1 MIRLAALSFPHEHIL
16 LRRSGLARERWRA
29 EAFAGKPAPTVLSG
43 IIQAGTIILL
53 AGLLAACTAH
63 EDNPQRITLDFWAMG
78 SEGERVQS
86 LLPAFER
93 AHPGITVRVQQIPWS
108 AAHEKLLTAH
118 VGGTLPDVFQ
128 LGNTW
133 LPEFVALR
141 ALAPLDDVLTAGA
154 QADIFPGV
162 LAANRITGHLYGLP
176 WYVDTRLLFY
186 RADLL
191 QQAGVARAP
200 QTWTE
205 WLEALRRL
213 KAYTGHAPLILP
225 FSEWQT
231 LIALSLQQQAGLLRD
246 DGRYGAFSQPAFRK
260 AFAFYIR
267 LFDEGLAEVG
277 GELRVGNVYQAF
289 ADGRIAMLV
298 SGPWNLG
305 ELERRM
311 PPALRDA
318 WATAPL
324 PAPDGRPFPS
334 LSIAGGASLAI
345 SAQSAHPQAA
355 RALLL
360 FLSEPTQQ
368 LEFYRATGDLPV
380 RMSAW
385 QLGKLQHAPRM
396 DTFWQQLQRV
406 QGVPPV
412 PEWERL
418 ASLVMR
424 HAERV
429 ARGQESQDQARAAMD
444 NEADAMLEKRRW
456 LMDRVA
462 E

>member
-1 MIRLAALSFPHEHIL
+1 MNSHLRMAIIFVFAALL
-16 LRRSGLARERWRA
+16 LPGCTPQ
-29 EAFAGKPAPTVLSG
+29 PAS
-43 IIQAGTIILL
+43 
-53 AGLLAACTAH
+53 
-63 EDNPQRITLDFWAMG
+63 ENRITLDFWAMG
-78 SEGERVQS
+78 SEGEHVQA

-93 AHPGITVRVQQIPWS
+93 THPGITVRVQQIPWS

-141 ALAPLDDVLTAGA
+141 ALAPLDDLLSTEA

-162 LAANRITGHLYGLP
+162 LAANRMNGHLYGLP

-200 QTWTE
+200 QTWSE
-205 WLEALRRL
+205 WLNTLRRL
-213 KAYTGHAPLILP
+213 KAHTASAPLILP

-231 LIALSLQQQAGLLRD
+231 LIALGLQQQAELLRD
-246 DGRYGAFSQPAFRK
+246 DGRYGAFSQPAFRA
-260 AFAFYIR
+260 AFAFYLG
-267 LFDEGLAEVG
+267 LFDEGLAKVG

-289 ADGRIAMLV
+289 ADGRVSMLV

-305 ELERRM
+305 EFARRM
-311 PPALRDA
+311 PPVLRDA

-324 PAPDGRPFPS
+324 PVPDGTLFPGR
-334 LSIAGGASLAI
+334 SIAGGASLAI
-345 SAQSAHPQAA
+345 NAKSPHPEAA
-355 RALLL
+355 RALLQ
-360 FLSEPTQQ
+360 FLAAPEQQ
-368 LEFYRATGDLPV
+368 LAFYRATGDLPV
-380 RMSAW
+380 RKSAW
-385 QLGKLQHAPRM
+385 QRGNLQHATRIEA
-396 DTFWQQLQRV
+396 FWQQLQQV
-406 QGVPPV
+406 SGVPPV

-429 ARGQESQDQARAAMD
+429 ARGLESQEQALAAMD
-444 NEADAMLEKRRW
+444 NETDAMLEKRRW
-456 LMDRVA
+456 LMQRGA
-462 E
+462 P

>member
-1 MIRLAALSFPHEHIL
+1 MKRRVALLLLTGFVTVFMAGCSPHEDV
-16 LRRSGLARERWRA
+16 
-29 EAFAGKPAPTVLSG
+29 APKV
-43 IIQAGTIILL
+43 
-53 AGLLAACTAH
+53 
-63 EDNPQRITLDFWAMG
+63 TLDFWAMG

-93 AHPGITVRVQQIPWS
+93 EYPGITVRVQQIPWS

-141 ALAPLDDVLTAGA
+141 ALSPLDDVLSAEA

-162 LAANRITGHLYGLP
+162 LAANRMSGHLYGLP

-186 RADLL
+186 RADML
-191 QQAGVARAP
+191 QQAGVTRAP
-200 QTWTE
+200 QTWSE

-213 KAYTGHAPLILP
+213 KAHTGFAPLILP

-231 LIALSLQQQAGLLRD
+231 LIALGLQQQAELLRD
-246 DGRYGAFSQPAFRK
+246 DGRYGAFDQPAFRA

-277 GELRVGNVYQAF
+277 GELRVGNLYQAF

-305 ELERRM
+305 EFERRM
-311 PPALRDA
+311 PPALQDA

-345 SAQSAHPQAA
+345 NAKSPHPQAA
-355 RALLL
+355 RALLQ
-360 FLSEPTQQ
+360 FLSAPEQQ
-368 LEFYRATGDLPV
+368 LNFYRATGDLPV
-380 RMSAW
+380 RKSAW
-385 QLGKLQHAPRM
+385 QLGRLQQSPHIDA
-396 DTFWQQLQRV
+396 FWQQLQQV

-429 ARGQESQDQARAAMD
+429 ARGLESQAQALTAMD
-444 NEADAMLEKRRW
+444 KETDAMLEKRRW
-456 LMDRVA
+456 LLDRTA

>member
-1 MIRLAALSFPHEHIL
+1 ML
-16 LRRSGLARERWRA
+16 LGCNAQPPA
-29 EAFAGKPAPTVLSG
+29 EKT
-43 IIQAGTIILL
+43 
-53 AGLLAACTAH
+53 
-63 EDNPQRITLDFWAMG
+63 ITLDFWAMG
-78 SEGERVQS
+78 SEGERVQA
-86 LLPAFER
+86 LLPAFEQQ
-93 AHPGITVRVQQIPWS
+93 HPGIKVRVQPIPWS

-141 ALAPLDDVLTAGA
+141 ALAPLDDVLSAEA
-154 QADIFPGV
+154 QADIFQGV
-162 LAANRITGHLYGLP
+162 LAANRLHGHLYALP

-191 QQAGVARAP
+191 QQAGVARPP
-200 QTWTE
+200 QSWDE
-205 WLEALRRL
+205 WLDAMQSLR
-213 KAYTGHAPLILP
+213 AHTGVAPLVLP

-231 LIALSLQQQAGLLRD
+231 LIALGLQQQAELLRD
-246 DGRYGAFSQPAFRK
+246 DGRYGAFSQPAFRE

-267 LFDEGLAEVG
+267 LFQDGLAEVG
-277 GELRVGNVYQAF
+277 GELRVGNLYQAF
-289 ADGRIAMLV
+289 ADGRVSMLV

-305 ELERRM
+305 EFERRM
-311 PPALRDA
+311 PTAVQDA

-324 PAPDGRPFPS
+324 PVPAGAAYPGI
-334 LSIAGGASLAI
+334 SIAGGASLAI
-345 SAQSAHPQAA
+345 HAASQHPQAA

-360 FLSEPTQQ
+360 FLSAPAQQ
-368 LEFYRATGDLPV
+368 LEFYRLTGDLPV
-380 RMSAW
+380 RKSAW
-385 QLGKLQHAPRM
+385 IMGNLQHSPRI
-396 DTFWQQLQRV
+396 DAFWQQLQQV

-429 ARGQESQDQARAAMD
+429 ARGLESQEQALAAMD
-444 NEADAMLEKRRW
+444 KEADAMLEKRRW
-456 LMDRVA
+456 MMERGR

>member
-1 MIRLAALSFPHEHIL
+1 VKRRLAL
-16 LRRSGLARERWRA
+16 
-29 EAFAGKPAPTVLSG
+29 
-43 IIQAGTIILL
+43 ILL
-53 AGLLAACTAH
+53 AGFAAGCTPH
-63 EDNPQRITLDFWAMG
+63 EQSANHITLDFWAMG

-93 AHPGITVRVQQIPWS
+93 EHPGIKVRVQQIPWS
-108 AAHEKLLTAH
+108 SAHEKLLTAH

-141 ALAPLDDVLTAGA
+141 ALAPLDDVLSFDA

-162 LAANRITGHLYGLP
+162 LAANRMNGHLYGLP

-191 QQAGVARAP
+191 QQAGVAHAP
-200 QTWTE
+200 QTWSE
-205 WLEALRRL
+205 WIDVLRRVRTH
-213 KAYTGHAPLILP
+213 TGSAPLILP

-231 LIALSLQQQAGLLRD
+231 LIALSLQQQAELLRD
-246 DGRYGAFSQPAFRK
+246 NGRYGAFKQPAFRE
-260 AFAFYIR
+260 AFGFYIR
-267 LFDEGLAEVG
+267 LFGEGLAEIG
-277 GELRVGNVYQAF
+277 GELRVGNLYQAF

-305 ELERRM
+305 EFERRM

-345 SAQSAHPQAA
+345 SAQSAQPQAA

-360 FLSEPTQQ
+360 FLSAPAQQ

-385 QLGKLQHAPRM
+385 SLGNLKQAPRI
-396 DTFWQQLQRV
+396 DAFWQQLQQV

-429 ARGQESQDQARAAMD
+429 ARGLESTDQALAAMD
-444 NEADAMLEKRRW
+444 KEADAMLEKRRW
-456 LMDRVA
+456 LMNRAA

>member
-1 MIRLAALSFPHEHIL
+1 MRLCPACKSLVLVCSLFALL
-16 LRRSGLARERWRA
+16 G
-29 EAFAGKPAPTVLSG
+29 
-43 IIQAGTIILL
+43 
-53 AGLLAACTAH
+53 C
-63 EDNPQRITLDFWAMG
+63 NPQPATQASVTLDFWAMG
-78 SEGERVQS
+78 SEGERVQA
-86 LLPAFER
+86 LLPEFER
-93 AHPGITVRVQQIPWS
+93 QHPGVKVRVQQIPWS

-133 LPEFVALR
+133 LPEFVALG
-141 ALAPLDDVLTAGA
+141 ALAPLDDLLSAEA

-162 LAANRITGHLYGLP
+162 LAANRLHAHLYGLP

-191 QQAGVARAP
+191 SQAGIKRAP
-200 QTWTE
+200 QSWSE

-213 KAYTGHAPLILP
+213 RAHTGVAPLVLP

-231 LIALSLQQQAGLLRD
+231 LIALSLQQQAALLRD
-246 DGRYGAFSQPAFRK
+246 DGRYGAFNQPAFRA
-260 AFAFYIR
+260 AFAFYLR
-267 LFDEGLAEVG
+267 LFQEGLAEVG
-277 GELRVGNVYQAF
+277 GELRAGNLYQAF
-289 ADGRIAMLV
+289 ADGRVSMLV

-305 ELERRM
+305 EFERRM
-311 PPALRDA
+311 PPAVQDA

-324 PAPDGRPFPS
+324 PVPDGAPYPGI
-334 LSIAGGASLAI
+334 SIAGGASLAVRAD
-345 SAQSAHPQAA
+345 SRQPQAA

-360 FLSEPTQQ
+360 FLSEPAQQ
-368 LEFYRATGDLPV
+368 LAFYRATGDLPV

-385 QLGKLQHAPRM
+385 SLGPSMGSLQQSPRI
-396 DTFWQQLQRV
+396 DAFWQQLQQV

-429 ARGQESQDQARAAMD
+429 ARGLESTDQALEAMD
-444 NEADAMLEKRRW
+444 KEADALLEKRRW
-456 LMDRVA
+456 MMDRVA
-462 E
+462 P

>member
-1 MIRLAALSFPHEHIL
+1 MRLCPACKSLVLVCSLFALL
-16 LRRSGLARERWRA
+16 G
-29 EAFAGKPAPTVLSG
+29 
-43 IIQAGTIILL
+43 
-53 AGLLAACTAH
+53 C
-63 EDNPQRITLDFWAMG
+63 NPQPATQASVTLDFWAMG
-78 SEGERVQS
+78 SEGERVQA
-86 LLPAFER
+86 LLPEFER
-93 AHPGITVRVQQIPWS
+93 QHPGVKVRVQQIPWS

-133 LPEFVALR
+133 LPEFVALG
-141 ALAPLDDVLTAGA
+141 ALAPLDDLLSAEA

-162 LAANRITGHLYGLP
+162 LAANRLHAHLYGLP

-191 QQAGVARAP
+191 SQAGIKRAP
-200 QTWTE
+200 QSWSE
-205 WLEALRRL
+205 WQEALRRL
-213 KAYTGHAPLILP
+213 RAHTGVAPLVLP

-231 LIALSLQQQAGLLRD
+231 LIALSLQQQAALLRD
-246 DGRYGAFSQPAFRK
+246 DGRYGAFNQPAFRA
-260 AFAFYIR
+260 AFAFYLR
-267 LFDEGLAEVG
+267 LFQEGLAEVG
-277 GELRVGNVYQAF
+277 GELRAGNLYQAF
-289 ADGRIAMLV
+289 ADGRVSMLV

-305 ELERRM
+305 EFERRM
-311 PPALRDA
+311 PPAVQDA

-324 PAPDGRPFPS
+324 PVPDGTPYPGI
-334 LSIAGGASLAI
+334 SIAGGASLAVRAD
-345 SAQSAHPQAA
+345 SRQPQAA

-360 FLSEPTQQ
+360 FLSEPAQQ
-368 LEFYRATGDLPV
+368 LAFYRATGDLPV

-385 QLGKLQHAPRM
+385 SLGNLQQSPRINA
-396 DTFWQQLQRV
+396 FWQQLHQV

-429 ARGQESQDQARAAMD
+429 ARGLESQEQALTAMD
-444 NEADAMLEKRRW
+444 QEADAMLEKRRW
-456 LMDRVA
+456 MMERVVP
-462 E
+462 

>member
-1 MIRLAALSFPHEHIL
+1 ML
-16 LRRSGLARERWRA
+16 LGCNAQPPA
-29 EAFAGKPAPTVLSG
+29 EKT
-43 IIQAGTIILL
+43 
-53 AGLLAACTAH
+53 
-63 EDNPQRITLDFWAMG
+63 ITLDFWAMG
-78 SEGERVQS
+78 SEGERVQA
-86 LLPAFER
+86 LLPAFEQQ
-93 AHPGITVRVQQIPWS
+93 HPGIKVRVQPIPWS

-141 ALAPLDDVLTAGA
+141 ALAPLDDVLSAEA
-154 QADIFPGV
+154 QADIFQGV
-162 LAANRITGHLYGLP
+162 LAANRLHGHLYALP

-191 QQAGVARAP
+191 QQAGVARPP
-200 QTWTE
+200 QSWDE
-205 WLEALRRL
+205 WLDAMQSLR
-213 KAYTGHAPLILP
+213 AHTGVAPLVLP

-231 LIALSLQQQAGLLRD
+231 LIALGLQQQAELLRD
-246 DGRYGAFSQPAFRK
+246 DGRYGAFSQPAFRE

-267 LFDEGLAEVG
+267 LFQDGLAEVG
-277 GELRVGNVYQAF
+277 GELRVGNLYQAF
-289 ADGRIAMLV
+289 AEGRVSMLV

-305 ELERRM
+305 EFERRM
-311 PPALRDA
+311 PTAVQDA

-324 PAPDGRPFPS
+324 PVPAGAAYPGI
-334 LSIAGGASLAI
+334 SIAGGASLAI
-345 SAQSAHPQAA
+345 HAASQHPQAA

-360 FLSEPTQQ
+360 FLSAPAQQ
-368 LEFYRATGDLPV
+368 LEFYRLTGDLPV
-380 RMSAW
+380 RKSAW
-385 QLGKLQHAPRM
+385 IMGNLQHSPRI
-396 DTFWQQLQRV
+396 DAFWQQLQQV

-429 ARGQESQDQARAAMD
+429 ARGLESQEQALAAMD
-444 NEADAMLEKRRW
+444 KEADAMLEKRRW
-456 LMDRVA
+456 MMERGR

>member
-1 MIRLAALSFPHEHIL
+1 MKRRLALILLVGLVLGCTPHEESSNH
-16 LRRSGLARERWRA
+16 
-29 EAFAGKPAPTVLSG
+29 
-43 IIQAGTIILL
+43 
-53 AGLLAACTAH
+53 
-63 EDNPQRITLDFWAMG
+63 ITLDFWVMG

-93 AHPGITVRVQQIPWS
+93 AHPGIKVRVQQIPWS
-108 AAHEKLLTAH
+108 SAHEKLLTAH

-133 LPEFVALR
+133 LAEFVALR
-141 ALAPLDDVLTAGA
+141 ALAPLDDVLSAEA

-162 LAANRITGHLYGLP
+162 LAANRMSGHLYGLP

-200 QTWTE
+200 QTWSE
-205 WLEALRRL
+205 WIDALRRL
-213 KAYTGHAPLILP
+213 RAHTGSAPLILP

-231 LIALSLQQQAGLLRD
+231 LIALSLQQQAELLRD
-246 DGRYGAFSQPAFRK
+246 DGRYGAFKQPAFRA

-267 LFDEGLAEVG
+267 LFQEGLAEVG

-305 ELERRM
+305 EFERRM
-311 PPALRDA
+311 PPALREV

-324 PAPDGRPFPS
+324 PVPDDTAYPGR
-334 LSIAGGASLAI
+334 SIAGGASLAI
-345 SAQSAHPQAA
+345 NAKSPHSQAA

-360 FLSEPTQQ
+360 FLSAPPQQ

-385 QLGKLQHAPRM
+385 SMGKLQQAPRI
-396 DTFWQQLQRV
+396 DAFWQQLQQV

-429 ARGQESQDQARAAMD
+429 ARGLESQEQALTAMD
-444 NEADAMLEKRRW
+444 QEADAMLEKRRW
-456 LMDRVA
+456 LMDRA
-462 E
+462 AP

>member
-1 MIRLAALSFPHEHIL
+1 ML
-16 LRRSGLARERWRA
+16 LGCNAQPPA
-29 EAFAGKPAPTVLSG
+29 EKT
-43 IIQAGTIILL
+43 TEK
-53 AGLLAACTAH
+53 T
-63 EDNPQRITLDFWAMG
+63 ITLDFWAMG
-78 SEGERVQS
+78 SEGERVQA
-86 LLPAFER
+86 LLPAFEQQ
-93 AHPGITVRVQQIPWS
+93 HPGIKVRVQPIPWS

-141 ALAPLDDVLTAGA
+141 ALAPLDDVLSAEA
-154 QADIFPGV
+154 QADIFQGV
-162 LAANRITGHLYGLP
+162 LAANRLHGHLYALP

-191 QQAGVARAP
+191 QQAGVARPP
-200 QTWTE
+200 QSWDE
-205 WLEALRRL
+205 WLDAMQSLR
-213 KAYTGHAPLILP
+213 AHTGVAPLVLP

-231 LIALSLQQQAGLLRD
+231 LIALGLQQQAELLRD
-246 DGRYGAFSQPAFRK
+246 DGRYGAFSQPAFRE

-267 LFDEGLAEVG
+267 LFQDGLAEVG
-277 GELRVGNVYQAF
+277 GELRVGNLYQAF
-289 ADGRIAMLV
+289 AEGRVSMLV

-305 ELERRM
+305 EFERRM
-311 PPALRDA
+311 PTAVQDA

-324 PAPDGRPFPS
+324 PVPAGAAYPGI
-334 LSIAGGASLAI
+334 SIAGGASLAI
-345 SAQSAHPQAA
+345 HAASQHPQAA

-360 FLSEPTQQ
+360 FLSAPAQQ
-368 LEFYRATGDLPV
+368 LEFYRLTGDLPV
-380 RMSAW
+380 RKSAW
-385 QLGKLQHAPRM
+385 IMGNLQHSPRI
-396 DTFWQQLQRV
+396 DAFWQQLQQV

-429 ARGQESQDQARAAMD
+429 ARGLESQEQALAAMD
-444 NEADAMLEKRRW
+444 KEADAMLEKRRW
-456 LMDRVA
+456 MMERGR